1 MTFSGQEKTDEAMEG
16 HMPLYFPPRS
26 SATTSDRARAG
37 LLEDK
42 GHLKQNRRIPRVP
55 AQASVS
61 QTPDTGEKCSQKQ
74 QSHRDDAVCMNNKRL
89 LLLVTLACG
98 LYCATKAT

>member
-26 SATTSDRARAG
+26 SATTSDRAWAG

-42 GHLKQNRRIPRVP
+42 GHLKQNRRVPRVP

-61 QTPDTGEKCSQKQ
+61 QTPDTGENAAKSN
-74 QSHRDDAVCMNNKRL
+74 R
-89 LLLVTLACG
+89 
-98 LYCATKAT
+98 ATEMTPNAS